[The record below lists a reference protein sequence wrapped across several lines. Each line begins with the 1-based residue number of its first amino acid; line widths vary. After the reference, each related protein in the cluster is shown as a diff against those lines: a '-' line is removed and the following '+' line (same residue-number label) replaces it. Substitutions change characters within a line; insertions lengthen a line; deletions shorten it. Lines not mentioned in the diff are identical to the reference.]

1 MTAEAAKVI
10 ENIQRDLNIALMNE
24 LSLIFAR
31 LGLNTDEVLAAAGTK
46 WNFHKYHP
54 GLVGGHCIGVDPYY
68 LTYRAQ
74 QLGYHPQVILAG
86 RQINDSM
93 PIRVGEMVVKGL
105 SDVGKP
111 LKGSTVLL
119 MGLTFKENVPDIRNS
134 RIHDTITYLQDFGVK
149 VLGCDPL
156 LTPEI
161 VRKYFGI
168 ENVAFEQAPH
178 CDCVLI
184 ANKHNAFRALTFDQL
199 KAKMNPPVLIDIKNL
214 FDRRA
219 AEAAG
224 FYYKSL

>member
-1 MTAEAAKVI
+1 
-10 ENIQRDLNIALMNE
+10 MNE

-74 QLGYHPQVILAG
+74 QFGYHPQVILAG

-93 PIRVGEMVVKGL
+93 PIRVGEMIVKGL
-105 SDVGKP
+105 SDAGKP
-111 LKGSTVLL
+111 LKGSTVLV

-134 RIHDTITYLQDFGVK
+134 RVHDTISYLQNFGVK

-156 LTPEI
+156 LSAET
-161 VRKYFGI
+161 VRKHFDI
-168 ENVAFEQAPH
+168 ENVEFEKVQK
-178 CDCVLI
+178 CDAVLV
-184 ANKHNAFRALTFDQL
+184 ANKHNAFRSLTLDQL

-214 FDRRA
+214 FDGPTA
-219 AEAAG
+219 QAAG